1 MLQVHRKYGWLR
13 AYAVVCII
21 AGWLCVSFAGIL
33 AVVALVI
40 SVRETTLS
48 SGQFLIASVGA
59 AISGVACL
67 AIGSGIGLAID
78 IEMNQRI
85 QIGFLTG
92 NK

>member
-1 MLQVHRKYGWLR
+1 MLQVPRKYGWLR

-21 AGWLCVSFAGIL
+21 AGWLCLSFAGIL

-40 SVRETTLS
+40 SARETALS
-48 SGQFLIASVGA
+48 SGQFLVASVGA
-59 AISGVACL
+59 ALSGVACL
-67 AIGSGIGLAID
+67 AMGSGIGLAID
-78 IEMNQRI
+78 IEANQRI